1 MEQKNN
7 SIDFKKRFHD
17 CDNKFNTLFD
27 LTSVASKVI
36 GSDLTI
42 LRVNDALVELLGYES
57 DEIVGTT
64 ILDYACEAYKEHW
77 HDLQEALWLQKVPS
91 FKLQAC
97 LHAKDKRLVW
107 VNVTTILYEDQGE
120 TYGFTVLDDIT
131 GIKQLEDAQ
140 RRLNLALKYSRMA
153 VWEFDLVN
161 NSVYRS
167 EGHDEIFGY
176 KKQQDDWT
184 IESYYTH
191 FEEKDLFKFRNALSS
206 IVPGGKI
213 DLQARLITANGTVRW
228 VNIQGVLEAD
238 QKGKLIKI
246 LGTISD
252 ITRDKLIERHK
263 DDFISVAS
271 HEMKTP
277 VTSLKATLQ
286 LLDRMKSELPP
297 AVQQLITLANRSVG
311 KMIALIDDLLNA
323 GKSYNDQLKLR
334 KSAFNLSELMDECCG
349 HLRVQG
355 VAVRIEGDQDI
366 RVRAD
371 AERIERVMVNLLSNA
386 VKYSPLN
393 EPIVIRIDKS
403 ATAVKIAV
411 MDKGMGIPPEKQT
424 LLFER
429 YYQANTSEGAYS
441 GLGLGLY
448 ISSEII
454 KKHGGEMDVI
464 SEVGQGSTFWF
475 TLPL

>member
-1 MEQKNN
+1 M
-7 SIDFKKRFHD
+7 
-17 CDNKFNTLFD
+17 
-27 LTSVASKVI
+27 
-36 GSDLTI
+36 
-42 LRVNDALVELLGYES
+42 
-57 DEIVGTT
+57 
-64 ILDYACEAYKEHW
+64 
-77 HDLQEALWLQKVPS
+77 
-91 FKLQAC
+91 
-97 LHAKDKRLVW
+97 
-107 VNVTTILYEDQGE
+107 
-120 TYGFTVLDDIT
+120 
-131 GIKQLEDAQ
+131 
-140 RRLNLALKYSRMA
+140 
-153 VWEFDLVN
+153 
-161 NSVYRS
+161 
-167 EGHDEIFGY
+167 
-176 KKQQDDWT
+176 
-184 IESYYTH
+184 
-191 FEEKDLFKFRNALSS
+191 
-206 IVPGGKI
+206 
-213 DLQARLITANGTVRW
+213 
-228 VNIQGVLEAD
+228 LEAD

-311 KMIALIDDLLNA
+311 KMTSLIDDLLNA

-334 KSAFNLSELMDECCG
+334 KSTFNISELMDECCG

-454 KKHGGEMDVI
+454 KKHGGEMGVI